1 MDWLPVVSVF
11 GLSIAVLV
19 LGYTVIVL
27 ADRSKR
33 QHGPSA
39 GGPSREEHLEAS
51 QDDSTAA
58 EATGQFPLMP
68 QMGFQH
74 PRKAFRDAFR
84 NGDTQ
89 SAVAILPELERILG
103 SDNPDYLVSA
113 GALAAVGAQIDLQ
126 PLLAAIDSNDVS
138 DETLFQFIVSSTV
151 QYYVS
156 TDQEQK
162 GLDRTEEVL
171 KRYVHD
177 ASRSKEFRA
186 NVANQLQ
193 MLYFGVGKTDNALDA
208 VRLAI
213 DLSPEEPNYYFNLSI
228 IYEKR
233 ENLRQA
239 IEAIERCMEMEGD
252 PPDPDHIFQA
262 WDLYHQIGNGQ
273 KMKAMRDQLSTVGH
287 QPQP

>member
-19 LGYTVIVL
+19 LGYISTVL
-27 ADRSKR
+27 AARSKP
-33 QHGPSA
+33 QHDPSA

-58 EATGQFPLMP
+58 EATGRFPLMP

-186 NVANQLQ
+186 NLANQLQ